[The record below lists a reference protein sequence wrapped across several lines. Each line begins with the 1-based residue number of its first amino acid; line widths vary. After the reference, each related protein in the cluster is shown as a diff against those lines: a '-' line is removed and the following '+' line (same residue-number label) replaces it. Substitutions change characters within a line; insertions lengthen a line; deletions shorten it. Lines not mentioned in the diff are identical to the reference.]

1 MATYVV
7 LGTFTDQGIRNVKQ
21 TTQRAD
27 AARAAAKEIGVT
39 LREIYW
45 TQGQYDIVTLID
57 APDETSL
64 SAFGLSLASAGNV
77 KFQTLRAFTKDEMQN
92 ILAKMT

>member
-7 LGTFTDQGIRNVKQ
+7 LGTFTDQGMRNVKQ

-27 AARAAAKEIGVT
+27 AARGAAKELGVNM
-39 LREIYW
+39 REIYW
-45 TQGQYDIVTLID
+45 TQGQYDLVTLVD

-64 SAFGLSLASAGNV
+64 SAFGLKLASAGNV
-77 KFQTLRAFTKDEMQN
+77 KFQTLRAFTKDEMDK
-92 ILAKMT
+92 ILAKMG